1 MSLETEK
8 VWVDTSEAHK
18 KNYRLL
24 HPCENKAGKLH
35 MPALPQPFLF
45 FFFFN
50 IPHLGEGI
58 KF

>member
-45 FFFFN
+45 FFFLTF
-50 IPHLGEGI
+50 HTWE
-58 KF
+58 KE